1 MRPVATIVG
10 VPSEDFD
17 IPSEPILTGRL
28 NNSEYLLHLDS
39 QLGYLPKTVQTDL
52 MELFNSHLSLFS
64 DTPSCTNMIEHDID
78 VGEAKLIKQH
88 FQRMPMGK
96 RKRMEKEVEYM
107 LKNGIAEPACSSW
120 ASPCLLA
127 DKDDGSDRFCTDF
140 RKVNAVTKP
149 DCYPMPRMEDCIDQV
164 GSAKF
169 VTKLH
174 LLKGYWQVPLTA
186 RARHVVIH
194 HTLGIVF
201 LFCNAFWFEKCSRDI
216 SAPYE

>member
-28 NNSEYLLHLDS
+28 NNSEYLLHLVS

-52 MELFNSHLSLFS
+52 VELFNSHLSLFS

-96 RKRMEKEVEYM
+96 HKRMEKEVEYM

-120 ASPCLLA
+120 TCWQIKMMVQIDFVQISGRLMRSLNLTVTRCLVW
-127 DKDDGSDRFCTDF
+127 R
-140 RKVNAVTKP
+140 
-149 DCYPMPRMEDCIDQV
+149 
-164 GSAKF
+164 
-169 VTKLH
+169 
-174 LLKGYWQVPLTA
+174 
-186 RARHVVIH
+186 
-194 HTLGIVF
+194 IV
-201 LFCNAFWFEKCSRDI
+201 LIKWEVQSL
-216 SAPYE
+216 